1 MRLAG
6 AGTSQEKTRETWI
19 VSVLPVLEMLKM
31 AQSDMEDLQEKHRLQ
46 DSASTDADVE
56 SSIAAL
62 ASLPR
67 KRKRSQKFWNFGHLP
82 KNIKKPL
89 GYAAQGAVGWQHQPR
104 SRQTL
109 ERL

>member
-1 MRLAG
+1 
-6 AGTSQEKTRETWI
+6 
-19 VSVLPVLEMLKM
+19 M

-46 DSASTDADVE
+46 DSADSASTDADVE

-82 KNIKKPL
+82 KNI
-89 GYAAQGAVGWQHQPR
+89 
-104 SRQTL
+104 
-109 ERL
+109 